1 MKPLSILHLNTE
13 RGWRGGER
21 QTFLLARELARR
33 GHRNVVACRPGEA
46 LDQKC
51 RDAGLET
58 FPVSPW
64 SELAIWEAGRLR
76 RFLRSNRVEILHAHT
91 GHAVGLG
98 ALAFPGGGARLVAT
112 RRVDFPVRG
121 GPGRWKYGRPA
132 AWAAVSQSVASRL
145 IAAGVAPARVRVI
158 PSGVDSA
165 AYPSRRDR
173 DRLRR
178 DRGIDSATRV
188 ILHAGALDESKDQA
202 TLLRAFARIAP
213 RLADAR
219 LLILGDGP
227 LRGALAEIARKE
239 GVAERVSFLG
249 HRADVL
255 EYMALADLVAFPSR
269 KEGLG
274 TVLLDALAI
283 GVPTAATATGGI
295 PDIYGSPTAPELSP
309 VGDAT
314 AFAANLERGLDPD
327 EGARRVAR
335 GRERVGGFTVTA
347 MADAYERFY
356 DEVICRDSPRF

>member
-1 MKPLSILHLNTE
+1 M
-13 RGWRGGER
+13 
-21 QTFLLARELARR
+21 LLARELTRR
-33 GHRNVVACRPGEA
+33 GHRNAVACRPGEA
-46 LDQKC
+46 LAQQC

-64 SELAIWEAGRLR
+64 SEWALWEARRLR
-76 RFLRSNRVEILHAHT
+76 RFLRAKRMEILHAHT
-91 GHAVGLG
+91 GHAAGLG
-98 ALAFPGGGARLVAT
+98 ALVALDGRTRLVAT
-112 RRVDFPVRG
+112 RRVDFPVRA
-121 GPGRWKYGRPA
+121 GPGRWKYARPA
-132 AWAAVSQSVASRL
+132 AWAAVSRSVASRL

-158 PSGVDSA
+158 PSGVDPA
-165 AYPSRRDR
+165 AYPSRGDR

-178 DRGIDSATRV
+178 EKGVDSAARV

-213 RLADAR
+213 RVGGAR
-219 LLILGDGP
+219 LLILGEGP
-227 LRGALAEIARKE
+227 RRGALVEIARNE

-269 KEGLG
+269 EEGLG

-283 GVPTAATATGGI
+283 GVPTAATAAGGI
-295 PDIYGSPTAPELSP
+295 PDIYGGSTAPELSP
-309 VGDAT
+309 VGDVT

-335 GRERVGGFTVTA
+335 GRERLGGFTVTA
-347 MADAYERFY
+347 MADAYEKLY
-356 DEVICRDSPRF
+356 DEVLCRDSPRS